1 MFLHIANDLC
11 RTYPQRL
18 VDCWT
23 VLVNT
28 YMMQGVEPYSTEDA
42 FVGELWRVGSHID
55 GAQASPDEL
64 AEAH

>member
-1 MFLHIANDLC
+1 MTCAELIPNGLLMAGRL
-11 RTYPQRL
+11 L
-18 VDCWT
+18 VDNCQ
-23 VLVNT
+23 V
-28 YMMQGVEPYSTEDA
+28 QGVEPYSTEDA